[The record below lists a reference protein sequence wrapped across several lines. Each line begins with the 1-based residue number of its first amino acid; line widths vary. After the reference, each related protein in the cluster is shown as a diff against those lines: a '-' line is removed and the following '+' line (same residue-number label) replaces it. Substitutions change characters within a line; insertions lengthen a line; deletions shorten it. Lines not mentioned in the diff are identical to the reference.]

1 MLYETFPGYAGADCG
16 VFFWGVFAMD
26 KPKVMVMLA
35 PGFEEGETVTILDIV
50 RRGGFAADSVRYV
63 ADVVVRDGKMIASR
77 APGTALPFAF
87 ALVDAL
93 GGDSAPIRKSFL
105 YDEMKAWSDGVK
117 EVSGQGVS
125 AVWAGQDAKKWRI
138 AVRQTVPA
146 GCFHRMVMVG
156 RLRKNGIWCPGS
168 MSPVWRIKEG

>member
-1 MLYETFPGYAGADCG
+1 MLYETFPGYAGTDCG

-77 APGTALPFAF
+77 APGGLCRSLLLWLMHWEATARRSGNPFCMT
-87 ALVDAL
+87 
-93 GGDSAPIRKSFL
+93 K
-105 YDEMKAWSDGVK
+105 
-117 EVSGQGVS
+117 
-125 AVWAGQDAKKWRI
+125 
-138 AVRQTVPA
+138 
-146 GCFHRMVMVG
+146 
-156 RLRKNGIWCPGS
+156 
-168 MSPVWRIKEG
+168 

>member
-1 MLYETFPGYAGADCG
+1 MLYETFPGYAGTDCG

-77 APGTALPFAF
+77 APGRLCRSLLLWLMNWEATARRSGNPFCMT
-87 ALVDAL
+87 
-93 GGDSAPIRKSFL
+93 K
-105 YDEMKAWSDGVK
+105 
-117 EVSGQGVS
+117 
-125 AVWAGQDAKKWRI
+125 
-138 AVRQTVPA
+138 
-146 GCFHRMVMVG
+146 
-156 RLRKNGIWCPGS
+156 
-168 MSPVWRIKEG
+168 